1 MLGALYM
8 YYLFLCYIF
17 HYIKTISSCCLG
29 NSESPETLMDVM
41 YMKYYHSELL

>member
-1 MLGALYM
+1 M

-17 HYIKTISSCCLG
+17 HYIKTISSCLG